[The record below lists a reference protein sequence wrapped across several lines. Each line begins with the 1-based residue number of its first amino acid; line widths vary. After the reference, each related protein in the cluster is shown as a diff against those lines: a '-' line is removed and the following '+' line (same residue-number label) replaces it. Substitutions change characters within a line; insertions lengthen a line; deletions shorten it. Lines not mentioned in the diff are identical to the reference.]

1 MNAPFFTVDQANSD
15 GDAMWINVTGGGSV
29 CIKRT
34 DEGIVVDVLPQDGDP
49 VTGTYAF
56 WGELHNREVDE

>member
-1 MNAPFFTVDQANSD
+1 MSKPFFTVDQANCD
-15 GDAMWINVTGGGSV
+15 EETMWINVTGGGSV

-34 DEGIVVDVLPQDGDP
+34 DEGIVIDVLPQEGDP

-56 WGELHNREVDE
+56 WSELHPEEE